1 MVFAEFVADLQVIIY
16 QNSPEHK
23 NFSNNF
29 EPGIFF
35 LLDLRTFNMA
45 DRGSYACLYGG
56 KINGDTNHHQ
66 QVNIVQSASG
76 SWTLGRQIF
85 ANTFGWPCRSV
96 VFTPQTGSG
105 FSDDKIT
112 SEEQSF
118 VKLCKLLVF

>member
-1 MVFAEFVADLQVIIY
+1 MTVGLLTWPTEAAMPVYMEVRLMV
-16 QNSPEHK
+16 
-23 NFSNNF
+23 
-29 EPGIFF
+29 
-35 LLDLRTFNMA
+35 
-45 DRGSYACLYGG
+45 
-56 KINGDTNHHQ
+56 TNHHQ

-85 ANTFGWPCRSV
+85 ANTLGWPCRSV